1 MSSSPDQDMPEVF
14 GIHKNAQAAL
24 MQSDGEAILQTSMKL
39 VLQVVKEGSDFDI
52 RDSAAQFRR

>member
-1 MSSSPDQDMPEVF
+1 MPSAGSLMHYANHMSSLPDQDMPEVF

-39 VLQVVKEGSDFDI
+39 VL
-52 RDSAAQFRR
+52 